1 MSLLKMSSVIIFL
14 LSFST
19 QGLSKTLQFPE
30 GKYRGDVRKGLAHG
44 QGTFTYN
51 DGKEYTGGWNAGS
64 TSGPGVLTRL
74 DGSSSKGIWKKGKL
88 HGQATVIT
96 ANGARLVGEWREGR
110 EHGEITT
117 DLENGDR
124 HTGEWK
130 EGKPTGIF
138 KYYFANQDLCVGP
151 ATKAINRRIEI
162 TGEGSLRYTNKDLYE
177 GKLVDCIPNG
187 TGRYS
192 DASSGKIYQVQF
204 KNGKRINA
212 QIIPGSEKTKKLANN
227 NFSLPRLT
235 ELGEDRIVLSFV
247 DDVWFEIKNVNG
259 DILFADLGRADQVRE
274 YIGMAPFQ
282 VKLGFAS
289 AATLEFNGDAFNLAP
304 YTKDNVA
311 NIVLGRL
318 VPISLSQKQKPIE
331 KSNAP
336 DNLICTN
343 YVFNLEV
350 QVSNKL
356 DFNRKS
362 GKSLCAD

>member
-1 MSLLKMSSVIIFL
+1 MSLLKKSTVIILL
-14 LSFST
+14 LSFLT
-19 QGLSKTLQFPE
+19 QGHSKTLQFPE
-30 GKYRGDVRKGLAHG
+30 GKYKGDVRRGLAHG
-44 QGTFTYN
+44 QGTFTYS
-51 DGKEYTGGWNAGS
+51 DGKEYTGSWNAGS
-64 TSGPGVLTRL
+64 TSGFGVLTRL
-74 DGSSSKGIWKKGKL
+74 DGSSSTGIWKKGKL

-96 ANGARLVGEWREGR
+96 ADGARLIGEWREGR
-110 EHGEITT
+110 EHGEVTT
-117 DLENGDR
+117 DLSNGDR

-130 EGKPTGIF
+130 EGKPTGTF

-151 ATKAINRRIEI
+151 ATGAINRRIEI

-177 GKLVDCIPNG
+177 GKLVNCIPDG

-192 DASSGKIYQVQF
+192 DFSSGEIYQAQF

-212 QIIPGSEKTKKLANN
+212 QIIPGSEKTKKLVNN
-227 NFSLPRLT
+227 KFSLPRLT
-235 ELGEDRIVLSFV
+235 ELGEDRIVLSFA

-259 DILFADLGRADQVRE
+259 DILHADLGKADQVRE
-274 YIGMAPFQ
+274 YVGMAPFQ

-289 AATLEFNGDAFNLAP
+289 AATLKFNGDVFNLAP
-304 YTKDNVA
+304 YTSNNVA
-311 NIVLGRL
+311 KIVLGTL
-318 VPISLSQKQKPIE
+318 VPISLSQKQKPIV

-336 DNLICTN
+336 DNLICTK

-362 GKSLCAD
+362 GRSLCAD